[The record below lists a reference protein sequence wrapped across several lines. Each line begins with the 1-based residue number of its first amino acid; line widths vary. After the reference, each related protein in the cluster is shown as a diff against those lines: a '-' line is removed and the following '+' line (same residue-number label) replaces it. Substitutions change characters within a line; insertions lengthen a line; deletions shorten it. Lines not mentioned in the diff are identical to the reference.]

1 MPNGVRNSIWAVF
14 FLAGMAFMA
23 ALIFMVRPEL
33 FSKSAVREKPGTSV
47 VLADSIAPEPEAV
60 PAENLS
66 ARSLPV
72 PNAQAKP
79 LATTN
84 EGRSPSSEIPVVDQ
98 GPQDAPEL
106 PVVSA
111 IAADPPRPA
120 IALSSEIAHKVRP
133 GRSVLGH
140 VKLIGDLP
148 PPKSFPVTD
157 KFCGS
162 HSVAT
167 TIVSRT
173 YLRAADNS
181 LADVLVLLSGEK
193 LTKRRWPAPA
203 TNPVVLNRNCQFE
216 PYITAIQLG
225 QGVTFEN
232 RDSILHNV
240 HLRPAMAEN
249 AELNVAIMPHS
260 RPVVAKFKAAEPFI
274 RVECNVHPYMV
285 GYICVVSHP
294 FFALT
299 KEDGRFLI
307 PNIPPGEY
315 TLMAAHRKAG
325 VREKKVIVTD
335 DQSPEVEFVFEA
347 TTDVAQNESDQA
359 MVLRTNSRERR

>member
-33 FSKSAVREKPGTSV
+33 FSNSAVREKPGTSV
-47 VLADSIAPEPEAV
+47 VLADSIASEPEAV
-60 PAENLS
+60 PAQP
-66 ARSLPV
+66 LPTPALPM
-72 PNAQAKP
+72 PNTEAKP
-79 LATTN
+79 VALKN
-84 EGRSPSSEIPVVDQ
+84 ERLSPSLETPVVDQ
-98 GPQDAPEL
+98 TAQDAPEL
-106 PVVSA
+106 PVVSSV
-111 IAADPPRPA
+111 AAAPPQSPVPLA
-120 IALSSEIAHKVRP
+120 SEIAHKVRP

-148 PPKSFPVTD
+148 PPKSFPLAD

-193 LTKRRWPAPA
+193 LTKRRWPAPP
-203 TNPVVLNRNCQFE
+203 TNPVILNRNCQFE
-216 PYITAIQLG
+216 PYITPIQLG

-240 HLRPAMAEN
+240 HLRPAIAEN
-249 AELNVAIMPHS
+249 GELNVAMMPRS

-285 GYICVVSHP
+285 AYICVVSHP

-299 KEDGRFLI
+299 KADGHFQI

-335 DQSPEVEFVFEA
+335 DQSPEVEFVFESA
-347 TTDVAQNESDQA
+347 SDVAQNDSDQA
-359 MVLRTNSRERR
+359 MVLRTNSSER

>member
-23 ALIFMVRPEL
+23 ALVFMVRPDF
-33 FSKSAVREKPGTSV
+33 FSKTAVRERPGSSV
-47 VLADSIAPEPEAV
+47 ILAESPGPQPEPAR
-60 PAENLS
+60 PAP
-66 ARSLPV
+66 LPTLA
-72 PNAQAKP
+72 PAPKAEAKP
-79 LATTN
+79 AATKTAPQSTRL
-84 EGRSPSSEIPVVDQ
+84 ETPVVDQ
-98 GPQDAPEL
+98 AAEAVPEL

-111 IAADPPRPA
+111 VPVAPGPSA
-120 IALSSEIAHKVRP
+120 IPLTSTIVDNVRP

-148 PPKSFPVTD
+148 PTKSLPVAD

-181 LADVLVLLSGEK
+181 LAGVLVVLTGEK
-193 LTKRRWPAPA
+193 LTKRRWPAA
-203 TNPVVLNRNCQFE
+203 AINPVIVNRNCQFE

-225 QGVTFEN
+225 QSVTFEN
-232 RDSILHNV
+232 RDEVFHNV

-249 AELNVAIMPHS
+249 GEVNVAMMPRS
-260 RPVVAKFKAAEPFI
+260 RPIVAKFRAAEPFV

-285 GYICVVSHP
+285 AYISVVSHP

-299 KEDGRFLI
+299 KADGKFQI

-325 VREKKVIVTD
+325 VREKKVTVTY

-347 TTDVAQNESDQA
+347 ATDVAQNDK
-359 MVLRTNSRERR
+359 L

>member
-23 ALIFMVRPEL
+23 ALVFMMRPEL
-33 FSKSAVREKPGTSV
+33 FSRREVREKPGSAV
-47 VLADSIAPEPEAV
+47 ILASARTEEPEPSPDDAP
-60 PAENLS
+60 PAASTPL
-66 ARSLPV
+66 LK
-72 PNAQAKP
+72 PNVAP
-79 LATTN
+79 
-84 EGRSPSSEIPVVDQ
+84 PSSQVAQRRPALQAAV
-98 GPQDAPEL
+98 
-106 PVVSA
+106 
-111 IAADPPRPA
+111 AADPEEAVSELPIVQSSGAVPPRVPT
-120 IALSSEIAHKVRP
+120 ALGSVVVQNARP
-133 GRSVLGH
+133 GRSVFGH

-148 PPKSFPVTD
+148 AAKALPVAD
-157 KFCGS
+157 KFCGP

-181 LADVLVLLSGEK
+181 LADVLVVLTGEK
-193 LTKRRWPAPA
+193 LTKRRWPAAA
-203 TNPVVLNRNCQFE
+203 TNPVIVNRNCQFE

-225 QGVTFEN
+225 QSVTFEN
-232 RDSILHNV
+232 RDQTLHNV

-249 AELNVAIMPHS
+249 GELNVAMMPRS
-260 RPVVAKFKAAEPFI
+260 RPIVAKFRAAEPFI

-285 GYICVVSHP
+285 AYICVVSHP

-299 KEDGRFLI
+299 KEDGRFEI

-325 VREKKVIVTD
+325 VREKKVTVTD
-335 DQSPEVEFVFEA
+335 DQSAEVEFVFEA
-347 TTDVAQNESDQA
+347 AIDVAQDK
-359 MVLRTNSRERR
+359 RF